1 MGKILIT
8 IKNDKLYSID
18 GYDTEVKIIDDNETH
33 LMHFRNQKEIYERG
47 KADKY
52 FRDSAFQ
59 DIETS
64 RKWLSQYKI
73 YII

>member
-1 MGKILIT
+1 MGKIVIT

-18 GYDTEVKIIDDNETH
+18 GFDTEVEILDGNETH
-33 LMHFRNQKEIYERG
+33 YMQFRNQKEIYERG

-59 DIETS
+59 DIEEV
-64 RKWLSQYKI
+64 RRWLS
-73 YII
+73 

>member
-1 MGKILIT
+1 MGKIVIT

-18 GYDTEVKIIDDNETH
+18 GFDTEVEILDGNETH
-33 LMHFRNQKEIYERG
+33 YMQFRNQKEIYERG

-59 DIETS
+59 DIEEV
-64 RKWLSQYKI
+64 RR
-73 YII
+73 

>member
-1 MGKILIT
+1 MGKIIIT

-18 GYDTEVKIIDDNETH
+18 GFDTEVEILDGDETH
-33 LMHFRNQKEIYERG
+33 YMQFRNQKEIYERG

-59 DIETS
+59 DIEEV
-64 RKWLSQYKI
+64 RR
-73 YII
+73 